1 MLFAIPVLV
10 MAGVGPFVAPHDPN
24 EFVTSRYGTPGHGH
38 LLGGDQLGRD
48 VLSRVLTGGWL
59 ILALAIA
66 GTLIGV
72 LLGALVGVAAG
83 FFRRRID
90 NVLMRTVDVFLAFPD
105 IIFAV
110 LLLSV
115 IGPSLTVIVI
125 AVALTHAPRTARV
138 FRAAALSV
146 VSRDFV
152 MALRLNGVSPFR
164 IIRSDVLPNLTA
176 QLSVEFGLR
185 LPWSVTIIASLSFL
199 GFGLQ
204 PPDPNWGAM
213 INENLLG
220 ITNNVWPVLAP
231 AVLIAALVIGL
242 NLIGDAVAMAL
253 ASGVGVVTDDE
264 VALEPSAAPGPVSV
278 GEQPLPVARAGMD
291 R

>member
-1 MLFAIPVLV
+1 MFAIPVLIL
-10 MAGVGPFVAPHDPN
+10 AGVGPFVTPHDPN
-24 EFVTSRYGTPGHGH
+24 EFVTSRYGMPGQGH

-48 VLSRVLTGGWL
+48 VVSRLLTGGWL
-59 ILALAIA
+59 ILALSVA

-83 FFRRRID
+83 FFRRRVD
-90 NVLMRTVDVFLAFPD
+90 NLLMRIVDVFLAFPD

-152 MALRLNGVSPFR
+152 TALRLNGVSSFR
-164 IIRSDVLPNLTA
+164 IIRSDILPNLTA

-199 GFGLQ
+199 GFGLP
-204 PPDPNWGAM
+204 PPDANWGAM

-242 NLIGDAVAMAL
+242 NLIGDAIAMVL
-253 ASGVGVVTDDE
+253 ASAAGVVTEDE
-264 VALEPSAAPGPVSV
+264 VALEPSTTATPVAV
-278 GEQPLPVARAGMD
+278 GVQPLSGTRSVVDG
-291 R
+291 

>member
-1 MLFAIPVLV
+1 MFAIPVLV
-10 MAGVGPFVAPHDPN
+10 LAGVGPFVTPHDPN
-24 EFVTSRYGTPGHGH
+24 EFVTSRYGMPGHGH

-48 VLSRVLTGGWL
+48 VVSRLLTGGWL
-59 ILALAIA
+59 ILALSVA

-83 FFRRRID
+83 FFRRRVD
-90 NVLMRTVDVFLAFPD
+90 NLLMRIVDVFLAFPD

-115 IGPSLTVIVI
+115 IGPSLPVIVI

-152 MALRLNGVSPFR
+152 TALRLNGVSSFR
-164 IIRSDVLPNLTA
+164 IIRSDILPNLTA

-199 GFGLQ
+199 GFGLP
-204 PPDPNWGAM
+204 PPDANWGAM

-242 NLIGDAVAMAL
+242 NLIGDAVAMVL
-253 ASGVGVVTDDE
+253 ASAVGVVTDDE
-264 VALEPSAAPGPVSV
+264 VALEPSTTAAPVAV
-278 GEQPLPVARAGMD
+278 GAQPLSGPPSVVDG
-291 R
+291 

>member
-1 MLFAIPVLV
+1 MLFAVPVLIV
-10 MAGVGPFVAPHDPN
+10 AGVGPFVAPHDPN
-24 EFVTSRYGTPGHGH
+24 EFVTSRYGTPGSGH

-48 VLSRVLTGGWL
+48 VLSRVLAGGWL
-59 ILALAIA
+59 ILALAMV

-83 FFRRRID
+83 YFRRRTD
-90 NVLMRTVDVFLAFPD
+90 NVLMRIVDVFLAFPD

-146 VSRDFV
+146 VTRDFIT
-152 MALRLNGVSPFR
+152 ALRLNGVSPFR

-220 ITNNVWPVLAP
+220 LTTNVWPVLAP
-231 AVLIAALVIGL
+231 AILIAALVIGL
-242 NLIGDAVAMAL
+242 NLIGDAVAMVF
-253 ASGVGVVTDDE
+253 ASGAAVVTDDE
-264 VALEPSAAPGPVSV
+264 VALEPNDASRSVAFGQQQAAI
-278 GEQPLPVARAGMD
+278 ARTSGD
-291 R
+291 V

>member
-1 MLFAIPVLV
+1 MMFAIPVLIL
-10 MAGVGPFVAPHDPN
+10 AGVGPFVTPHDPN
-24 EFVTSRYGTPGHGH
+24 EFVTSRYGMPGQGH

-48 VLSRVLTGGWL
+48 VVSRLLTGGWL
-59 ILALAIA
+59 ILALSVA

-83 FFRRRID
+83 FFRRRVD
-90 NVLMRTVDVFLAFPD
+90 NLLMRIVDVFLAFPD

-152 MALRLNGVSPFR
+152 TALRLNGVSSFR
-164 IIRSDVLPNLTA
+164 IIRSDILPNLTA

-199 GFGLQ
+199 GFGLP
-204 PPDPNWGAM
+204 PPDANWGAM

-242 NLIGDAVAMAL
+242 NLIGDAIAMVL
-253 ASGVGVVTDDE
+253 ASAAGVVTEDE
-264 VALEPSAAPGPVSV
+264 VALEPSTTATPVAV
-278 GEQPLPVARAGMD
+278 GVQPLSGTRSVVDG
-291 R
+291 

>member
-1 MLFAIPVLV
+1 
-10 MAGVGPFVAPHDPN
+10 
-24 EFVTSRYGTPGHGH
+24 
-38 LLGGDQLGRD
+38 
-48 VLSRVLTGGWL
+48 
-59 ILALAIA
+59 
-66 GTLIGV
+66 
-72 LLGALVGVAAG
+72 
-83 FFRRRID
+83 
-90 NVLMRTVDVFLAFPD
+90 
-105 IIFAV
+105 
-110 LLLSV
+110 
-115 IGPSLTVIVI
+115 
-125 AVALTHAPRTARV
+125 
-138 FRAAALSV
+138 
-146 VSRDFV
+146 
-152 MALRLNGVSPFR
+152 
-164 IIRSDVLPNLTA
+164 
-176 QLSVEFGLR
+176 
-185 LPWSVTIIASLSFL
+185 VTIIASLSFL